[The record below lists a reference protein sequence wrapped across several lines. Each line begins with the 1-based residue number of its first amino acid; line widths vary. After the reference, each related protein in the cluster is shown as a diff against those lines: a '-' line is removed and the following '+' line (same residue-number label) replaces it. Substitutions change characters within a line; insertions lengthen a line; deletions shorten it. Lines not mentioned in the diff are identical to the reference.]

1 FFTSLLRLGFDRKI
15 DQGTIRITRRPYY
28 YYLAFI
34 MANCLQEVRVEKRE
48 DYHVAPLRAKTSLL
62 GFSLLRRSR
71 NELHRAN
78 FKKYAFKKKSHFPMV
93 GIIKKLT

>member
-1 FFTSLLRLGFDRKI
+1 
-15 DQGTIRITRRPYY
+15 
-28 YYLAFI
+28 
-34 MANCLQEVRVEKRE
+34 MANCLQEVRVEKRD

-78 FKKYAFKKKSHFPMV
+78 IKKCAFKKITFPD
-93 GIIKKLT
+93 GWYNKKIDLICQELFENILNN